1 MEIIQQK
8 ILKTI
13 LFMINLFKKQKDYFQ
28 VEVPNACSSQAEK
41 SQIISETLRLLEHK
55 LIIIKN
61 YE

>member
-1 MEIIQQK
+1 
-8 ILKTI
+8 
-13 LFMINLFKKQKDYFQ
+13 MINLFKKKKDYFQ
-28 VEVPNACSSQAEK
+28 VEVPNACSSQSEK

>member
-1 MEIIQQK
+1 METIQQK

-13 LFMINLFKKQKDYFQ
+13 LFMINLFKKKKDFFQ
-28 VEVPNACSSQAEK
+28 VEVPNACKSQAEK